1 MDDTQRSIGER
12 YSTAV
17 DSRRLVLHPRRVGDV
32 DLLISAG
39 WVRDG
44 LGTALYRLAA
54 EFDVVRGEHRQA
66 FEHLRAAELLHRNT
80 IVANTGPRLERT
92 ANAAAPAMRQR
103 YLDGAAQTVLE
114 AGDDLDRARD
124 AASRAKAMAMAKLK
138 SLASARRM
146 TNAFAVQQAPFK
158 CPDLGVEGSM
168 QVAGSAL
175 SAWLDPL
182 CFTCNGLGFTGMYMR
197 QQTTCAACNG
207 NKRRLVRLGPDNNSH
222 EFGRWL
228 LVRMDHKAHY
238 VERQMKAFLGR
249 QDGGAAPHAAEA
261 VEELQDRLKMLRSSK
276 AQED

>member
-66 FEHLRAAELLHRNT
+66 FEHLKAAELLHRNT
-80 IVANTGPRLERT
+80 IVANTGPRLERA
-92 ANAAAPAMRQR
+92 ANAVAPAMRQR
-103 YLDGAAQTVLE
+103 YLDGAAQTVLK
-114 AGDDLDRARD
+114 AGHDLDRARD
-124 AASRAKAMAMAKLK
+124 AASRAKAMVMSKLK
-138 SLASARRM
+138 SLAAARRM
-146 TNAFAVQQAPFK
+146 TDAFAVQEATRRHPG
-158 CPDLGVEGSM
+158 LGTAGAV
-168 QVAGSAL
+168 QVAGAAI

-182 CFTCNGLGFTGMYMR
+182 CGTCDGRGFLGMHTRLHTVCLACDGTARR
-197 QQTTCAACNG
+197 Q
-207 NKRRLVRLGPDNNSH
+207 VRLGQDNNSH

-228 LVRMDHKAHY
+228 LTRMDRKAHY
-238 VERQMKAFLGR
+238 VERQMQAFMGR
-249 QDGGAAPHAAEA
+249 HDGGAAPHAAEA
-261 VEELQDRLKMLRSSK
+261 VEDLQGQLKMLRSSK